1 MTLTLYNGKVLLSFV
16 IIILLFSYFLFLK
29 NKQYYLVSAKHAKLT
44 IDKIDKIDKFSV
56 FRDFIERKDVT
67 IK

>member
-1 MTLTLYNGKVLLSFV
+1 MTFTLYNGKVLLSFV
-16 IIILLFSYFLFLK
+16 ILLFSYFLFLK